1 MATNEK
7 TGPVA
12 RMIKLPQGHYRR
24 IGNDEA
30 PEFLKDVNI
39 GEHIFEDLKACCENT
54 CLVNEDELAKF
65 RPNSELYTDA
75 CTVKMEELADA
86 EDAKL
91 FYDAYTD
98 GCSQTLEETG
108 VQTTM
113 QLNDRIDVAV
123 GGSMTNVEQ
132 QTTRVDEQVQREETG
147 DMMTPEQPTEHDHMA
162 EEKPDGQSY
171 MTDRLRQMG
180 ITMHVDPTNPDAF
193 KNNGVPTLFYTKG
206 RINPTLVVI
215 TIDYELQVIYM
226 TRNGINR
233 FFPVKL
239 ISRLVTSG
247 EIIQEEFSKHIEA
260 DKGIKLDNTVV
271 INAANFTDSVAIQF
285 PDPILK
291 DKFISD
297 LKQLKTE
304 IQYKKGC
311 ADLEAFV
318 VSKYDPLLTIVK
330 ELNENLQHLE
340 RENLRLE
347 RRIVN
352 LEQHIASTQE
362 GTAKGDRE
370 FEPPEFV
377 HTLEE
382 ESALSP
388 PWLFSCQTGTALSTL
403 QVLLEFNP
411 SNTIELDVATWS
423 REENM
428 WISLMEEIPGTYK
441 GNRYMSIVAINDIH
455 VDLKEMVN
463 LSSMRRIAR
472 RVLMELSQKE
482 AMVVLRNVPGKAEAT
497 TNATSITLVAI
508 LASAMAEAWK
518 RVEYTTP
525 QNMGRV
531 CLILEG
537 ENIGSRLRAG
547 TKKFR
552 IEPLN

>member
-1 MATNEK
+1 MTTDNN
-7 TGPVA
+7 GPVA

-24 IGNDEA
+24 VGRSDA
-30 PEFLKDVNI
+30 PDFLKDIDI
-39 GEHIFEDLKACCENT
+39 GEHIFDDIKACCENT
-54 CLVNEDELAKF
+54 CFVNDDDYAKLK
-65 RPNSELYTDA
+65 PNSEIYTDA
-75 CTVKMEELADA
+75 CSVKLEELTGAD
-86 EDAKL
+86 DLHL
-91 FYDAYTD
+91 FYQVYSKRCAESLRDAA
-98 GCSQTLEETG
+98 
-108 VQTTM
+108 VQTTFEA
-113 QLNDRIDVAV
+113 DRVDVAV
-123 GGSMTNVEQ
+123 GRSHDDMQEQ
-132 QTTRVDEQVQREETG
+132 LDVDEEKAGDQKDAQNVDASEGTG
-147 DMMTPEQPTEHDHMA
+147 EQAQMT
-162 EEKPDGQSY
+162 DGQEKQNA
-171 MTDRLRQMG
+171 MTEKLNQLDSSML
-180 ITMHVDPTNPDAF
+180 TDPQNPDIF
-193 KNNGVPTLFYTKG
+193 KNKGVPTLFYTKM
-206 RINPTLVVI
+206 RVNPTLVVI

-226 TRNGINR
+226 TRNDINR
-233 FFPVKL
+233 FFPIKL
-239 ISRLVTSG
+239 ISRLVSNP
-247 EIIQEEFSKHIEA
+247 EIIKEEFEKHIEA
-260 DKGIKLDNTVV
+260 DKDIKLENTIVL
-271 INAANFTDSVAIQF
+271 NAANFTDSVAIQF

-291 DKFISD
+291 DMF
-297 LKQLKTE
+297 
-304 IQYKKGC
+304 GC

-347 RRIVN
+347 RRIIN
-352 LEQHIASTQE
+352 LEQHIAGTQE
-362 GTAKGDRE
+362 GAAKDAKE
-370 FEPPEFV
+370 FRPPEFI

-388 PWLFSCQTGTALSTL
+388 PWLFSCQIGTAISTL
-403 QVLLEFNP
+403 QVLLEFSP
-411 SNTIELDVATWS
+411 ANTMELDVSTWS

-428 WISLMEEIPGTYK
+428 WIAFMEEIPTI
-441 GNRYMSIVAINDIH
+441 GNIT
-455 VDLKEMVN
+455 VDVKEMVN
-463 LSSMRRIAR
+463 LSAMRRIAR

-482 AMVVLRNVPGKAEAT
+482 AMVVLRNVPGKDEAT